1 MGGLGNGRRGGRSP
15 PLLIAALIAC
25 ILVLGF
31 NYWVSSSRNLELQ
44 TKLYELEGQVRR
56 GVAERGVAEMKK
68 TEFQEEIIRQK
79 NQISHI
85 ENLYKKQLE
94 GAQNT
99 CSQEKLVLQ
108 QNISSSTKT
117 IQELKGQLN
126 QLNDDLTYDM
136 THCNSQ
142 VLSQKELC
150 DERVTAAK
158 LEVQKKMEKLI
169 ASSQLANAVDVTI
182 KALSNE
188 TEKMSPV
195 ADHTASPSQSRNQPP
210 ELLSNN
216 IMDVNDVPA
225 AHTSDQDL
233 SKQDPLAVPTAAAV
247 KLKVIPPLEGAEHL
261 EATKP
266 VESKTEDK
274 EKQLMEAKEESHTE
288 DPAME
293 EMLLTEAKE
302 EDKTQKV
309 NLEEEYDTEDQEVV
323 SEKQKLSKTDNL
335 DQEEED
341 LVTTTATMRTK
352 ENLRPTNRLHS
363 LKFNV
368 FYTAKTTLRLPLL

>member
-1 MGGLGNGRRGGRSP
+1 MTTWAS
-15 PLLIAALIAC
+15 C
-25 ILVLGF
+25 KK
-31 NYWVSSSRNLELQ
+31 ELQ
-44 TKLYELEGQVRR
+44 SRPTVIHKSCPR
-56 GVAERGVAEMKK
+56 
-68 TEFQEEIIRQK
+68 K
-79 NQISHI
+79 NWCDDKSD
-85 ENLYKKQLE
+85 
-94 GAQNT
+94 
-99 CSQEKLVLQ
+99 CS
-108 QNISSSTKT
+108 
-117 IQELKGQLN
+117 
-126 QLNDDLTYDM
+126 
-136 THCNSQ
+136 
-142 VLSQKELC
+142 
-150 DERVTAAK
+150 K

-188 TEKMSPV
+188 TEKILLLPTTQQVHPSPE
-195 ADHTASPSQSRNQPP
+195 TSPRSFS
-210 ELLSNN
+210 
-216 IMDVNDVPA
+216 VTTHGHVPV

-247 KLKVIPPLEGAEHL
+247 KLKVIPPLEGAEQS

-274 EKQLMEAKEESHTE
+274 EKQLMDVKEESHTE

-341 LVTTTATMRTK
+341 LADYNGDD
-352 ENLRPTNRLHS
+352 ENEGEFEADKQAAL
-363 LKFNV
+363 
-368 FYTAKTTLRLPLL
+368 AQI